1 MEGIQT
7 GSPVKSGKRT
17 SKVGG
22 GAGRFFTIKLKEF
35 NDNSQYGRRLGETS
49 AVYPNSWVS
58 FDKIFQ
64 EGNLVMLT
72 QSLKHIHPFGA
83 ILLSV
88 IYC

>member
-35 NDNSQYGRRLGETS
+35 NDNTQYGQRLGETS
-49 AVYPNSWVS
+49 AIYPNSWV
-58 FDKIFQ
+58 
-64 EGNLVMLT
+64 
-72 QSLKHIHPFGA
+72 
-83 ILLSV
+83 
-88 IYC
+88 